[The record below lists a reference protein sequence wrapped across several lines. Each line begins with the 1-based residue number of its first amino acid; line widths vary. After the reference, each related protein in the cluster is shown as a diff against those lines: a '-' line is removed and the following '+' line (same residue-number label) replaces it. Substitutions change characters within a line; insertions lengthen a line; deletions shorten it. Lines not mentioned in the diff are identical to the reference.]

1 MRNHNLPPQEKL
13 GRLEPYL
20 YFTSA
25 LIVGLSILGGWA
37 GNAWP
42 WVLAIYLSKF
52 LLNLIIGRL
61 QKTAAHPGRFIL
73 LNAANNYLTTLAIL
87 LLVDP
92 TPNPFWLLFLVETV
106 ASGMYRAVPGVLFYS
121 ISAFLLLVFLQ
132 VTYSLDRA
140 GFISGCIYTSL
151 SLLVGLTTYK
161 GLTLLYEEHENRE
174 RVEAE
179 VRQSEQ
185 RLRHITDNMLDLIAQ
200 TDAQGNFIYAS
211 PSFQMVLGYTPEE
224 LQGHSI
230 FENLHPDD
238 LAPAL
243 QLSKEAFSSALPL
256 SIEIR
261 LRHADGHYV
270 WLECVGKS
278 ILVEARPVGAILSG
292 RDITRRK
299 RMEEKVNSSL
309 KEKEV
314 LLKEIH
320 HRVKNNLQV
329 ISSLLNLQSQ
339 QIQDPAVLAA
349 FRESQDR
356 VRTMALIH
364 EKLYQSDNLAEIE
377 FSQYINNLSAYL
389 IRSYRA
395 NSANVRLNIACDPIF
410 LDIDTSM
417 PCGLILNE
425 LISNALK
432 YAFPENRPG
441 EIWIEMHLA
450 ENHQINLVVADNGIG
465 FGPNFDPL
473 NTSSLGLQL
482 VTALVSQLGGELRF
496 ENSTGTRV
504 EISFQPSQP
513 RQGAL
518 T

>member
-1 MRNHNLPPQEKL
+1 MRNHNLPPQETL
-13 GRLEPYL
+13 ERLEPYL
-20 YFTSA
+20 YFTST
-25 LIVGLSILGGWA
+25 LIVGLGILGGWA

-42 WVLAIYLSKF
+42 WVLAIYLARMF
-52 LLNLIIGRL
+52 IPFALGRL
-61 QKTAAHPGRFIL
+61 KKTAANPTHFIL
-73 LNAANNYLTTLAIL
+73 LIAANNYLTTLAIIL
-87 LLVDP
+87 LTVP

-106 ASGMYRAVPGVLFYS
+106 TSAIYRALPGILFYS
-121 ISAFLLLVFLQ
+121 ISEFLLLVFLQ
-132 VTYSLDRA
+132 ITYTLDRS
-140 GFISGCIYTSL
+140 GFVSGCIYTSL
-151 SLLVGLTTYK
+151 SFLVGITTHR

-174 RVEAE
+174 RVETE
-179 VRQSEQ
+179 IRHSEQ

-200 TDAQGNFIYAS
+200 SDAQGYFIYTS
-211 PSFQMVLGYTPEE
+211 PSIQMVLGYALEE
-224 LQGHSI
+224 LQGRKI
-230 FENLHPDD
+230 YELVHPQD
-238 LAPAL
+238 LDRAL
-243 QLSKEAFSSALPL
+243 RLSQEAFASASPVRL
-256 SIEIR
+256 EIR
-261 LRHADGHYV
+261 LQHAGGHYI
-270 WLECVGKS
+270 WMECIGKPILEEGHLVG
-278 ILVEARPVGAILSG
+278 IILSG
-292 RDITRRK
+292 RDISRRK

-339 QIQDPAVLAA
+339 QIQDPAVSIA

-389 IRSYRA
+389 VRSYQA
-395 NSANVRLNIACDPIF
+395 NSANIRLNIHCDPIF

-441 EIWIEMHLA
+441 EIWIEMRTA
-450 ENHQINLVVADNGIG
+450 ENHQVNLVVADNGIG
-465 FGPNFDPL
+465 FDPNFDPL
-473 NTSSLGLQL
+473 NASSLGLQL
-482 VTALVSQLGGELRF
+482 VTALVNQIGGELRF
-496 ENSTGTRV
+496 ENCCGTRV
-504 EISFQPSQP
+504 EITFQPQHP
-513 RQGAL
+513 QRDVQN
-518 T
+518 